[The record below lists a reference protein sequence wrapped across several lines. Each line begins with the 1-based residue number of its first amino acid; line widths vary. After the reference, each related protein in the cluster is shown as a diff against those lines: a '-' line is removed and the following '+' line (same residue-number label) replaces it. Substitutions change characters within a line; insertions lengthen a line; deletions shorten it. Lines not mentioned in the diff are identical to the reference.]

1 MQSATSFLAYIE
13 NLEKL
18 TGDKLTIMKTI
29 KKEGEVNNMMLH
41 ELTGLNINNVSGRVN
56 DLHKLGLIINSKK
69 DTCPTTGSLTKFWRM
84 KRRIN

>member
-1 MQSATSFLAYIE
+1 
-13 NLEKL
+13 
-18 TGDKLTIMKTI
+18 
-29 KKEGEVNNMMLH
+29 MLH